1 MKLIDI
7 LSGTIIVEV
16 SEKVIKQLVDKFS
29 KETQDKEETIVSV
42 IKDFEKIKDSL
53 PTDKRNLFDYSY
65 VDLNRLV
72 KLRSRTKKLSD
83 TFNDFK
89 KAEGKLPEGEAKTPN
104 PELRGALRKY
114 FDIQS
119 EIQGPEKKLEFFKN
133 NYLKLFN
140 FLQKNYENLLIGKIL
155 PKYQRENPATAEV
168 QIVNYIKSYIDKIN
182 ELDPKFPGIEFF
194 TLEEI
199 EHMVDAIDA
208 KKGLDKQEKTTTEDI
223 DTVYDDGELIIFEPK
238 DKDQCIRLA
247 QGRTWCTSR
256 LGSYN
261 YYYNYRLTHGRT
273 LYYVIDKS
281 KDFDDRY
288 FANVIL
294 VDRNGNTSFAD
305 KTNSY
310 PYDGGVN
317 LPWEQISG
325 FIPAL
330 ADKKK
335 YFVPRPL
342 SREEIEMREKYQNV
356 RVPANENLIDRFGSI
371 ENVELWMEIS
381 SEKLSDFQYANLPEK
396 LQKKYVGLG
405 FDLTPQQIKD
415 SPSSVLDYLIKKRV
429 EKISTM
435 SLSQLTGSDIAL
447 LNSPKL
453 KELKERRKKDFASE
467 LTSLQKGSEK
477 FVINDFESGNI
488 AKFISLYGLENIFDG
503 LPDSLTEIDIR
514 SSNYVALT
522 IPSSIGRFKNLKSLV
537 FENCI
542 DRLPDEICE
551 LKNLRFLSAPDNKLL
566 TYIPTCIADLPKLVF
581 LNVEGSPNV
590 EVPERI
596 KEKGDSDFSGVGIY
610 SFMGDF

>member
-53 PTDKRNLFDYSY
+53 PTDKRTLFDYSY

-261 YYYNYRLTHGRT
+261 YYFSVKPPST
-273 LYYVIDKS
+273 
-281 KDFDDRY
+281 
-288 FANVIL
+288 AN
-294 VDRNGNTSFAD
+294 T
-305 KTNSY
+305 
-310 PYDGGVN
+310 
-317 LPWEQISG
+317 
-325 FIPAL
+325 
-330 ADKKK
+330 
-335 YFVPRPL
+335 
-342 SREEIEMREKYQNV
+342 
-356 RVPANENLIDRFGSI
+356 
-371 ENVELWMEIS
+371 
-381 SEKLSDFQYANLPEK
+381 
-396 LQKKYVGLG
+396 
-405 FDLTPQQIKD
+405 
-415 SPSSVLDYLIKKRV
+415 
-429 EKISTM
+429 
-435 SLSQLTGSDIAL
+435 
-447 LNSPKL
+447 
-453 KELKERRKKDFASE
+453 
-467 LTSLQKGSEK
+467 
-477 FVINDFESGNI
+477 
-488 AKFISLYGLENIFDG
+488 
-503 LPDSLTEIDIR
+503 
-514 SSNYVALT
+514 
-522 IPSSIGRFKNLKSLV
+522 
-537 FENCI
+537 
-542 DRLPDEICE
+542 
-551 LKNLRFLSAPDNKLL
+551 
-566 TYIPTCIADLPKLVF
+566 
-581 LNVEGSPNV
+581 
-590 EVPERI
+590 
-596 KEKGDSDFSGVGIY
+596 
-610 SFMGDF
+610 